1 MFIPLMFA
9 PPFYLWVF
17 PYVSHSLWHACTPT
31 AVTLQSLRETGI
43 KSVDVKYLSFVSFSV
58 RPEPPTNPNLT
69 IYTVVNDYVDIQ
81 CPVDLRLSSS
91 LDFTWTTPQNQSQD
105 GCPVFYLTAVQG
117 QDAGFYNCTVRDK
130 QLRDYSAPASL
141 STTYPTQVVVL
152 QSKNVAT
159 YSLYKPVCVCVCV
172 CVCVRA
178 RAYVRARMCAR
189 VCVRTCL
196 SLCQNTGT

>member
-1 MFIPLMFA
+1 M
-9 PPFYLWVF
+9 
-17 PYVSHSLWHACTPT
+17 
-31 AVTLQSLRETGI
+31 
-43 KSVDVKYLSFVSFSV
+43 
-58 RPEPPTNPNLT
+58 T

-152 QSKNVAT
+152 QSKKVAT
-159 YSLYKPVCVCVCV
+159 HIQTHVRV
-172 CVCVRA
+172 CVCVR
-178 RAYVRARMCAR
+178 VRVRVRMCARAR